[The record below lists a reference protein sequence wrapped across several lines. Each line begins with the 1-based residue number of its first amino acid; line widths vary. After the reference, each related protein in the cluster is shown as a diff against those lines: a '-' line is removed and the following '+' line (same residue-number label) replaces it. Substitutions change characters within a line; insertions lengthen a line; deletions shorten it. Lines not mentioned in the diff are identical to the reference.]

1 MLPNMWP
8 HSNKIGG
15 LIRLKTCHM
24 GASKEV
30 LLLLVL
36 IVVGNF
42 CRPFTVTILNGLKCC
57 TILFRPFIIAIVNGL
72 AGMPQSSCHNIHILK
87 T

>member
-36 IVVGNF
+36 IVVGDFHCNDF
-42 CRPFTVTILNGLKCC
+42 EWPKVLHYFV
-57 TILFRPFIIAIVNGL
+57 
-72 AGMPQSSCHNIHILK
+72 
-87 T
+87 